1 METRA
6 LQTAVEWMKLCPVC
20 RRETIHR
27 ADQDCDLGLIAHCT
41 RCGREILSTSP
52 IILRVA
58 RGARPKGPVF
68 VRITGPQRSAF
79 PVIQQFSCT
88 NRLIASG
95 HRPLLPLNPM
105 SPRGPIPMAEKV
117 KKLNLD
123 RDYKKYLYF
132 IDGGGNVCQKPKSGE
147 GSSKVLVQNAI
158 ERENGYLYFIDK
170 EGDVARSPR
179 GTRKQKAA

>member
-52 IILRVA
+52 VILRVA

-68 VRITGPQRSAF
+68 VGITGTAKECFRRHPAVLLHKSVNRVRASA
-79 PVIQQFSCT
+79 PSSPESNVAK
-88 NRLIASG
+88 RA
-95 HRPLLPLNPM
+95 NPNGRE
-105 SPRGPIPMAEKV
+105 S
-117 KKLNLD
+117 KKA
-123 RDYKKYLYF
+123 
-132 IDGGGNVCQKPKSGE
+132 QS
-147 GSSKVLVQNAI
+147 
-158 ERENGYLYFIDK
+158 
-170 EGDVARSPR
+170 
-179 GTRKQKAA
+179 